1 MNNTCENKNFE
12 ALYVIVDCGLGGKII
27 KTAKQNGVLGATVF
41 LEKGTI
47 ENRLLDILGLC
58 TVKKE
63 MVLMVTEQ
71 AIAYD
76 ALEILRGKYHLD
88 KPGRG
93 IAFCIPIANVF
104 GARCYEGNLEENEK
118 GRGMEETMYRAIFTI
133 VDRGRAEYV
142 MEAATQAGAK
152 GGTIINARG
161 SGIHETNKL
170 FSMEIEPEKEMV
182 MVLSEKGSVDSIV
195 SSIRQKLDIDE
206 PGKGIIFVQDV
217 SKAYGLR

>member
-1 MNNTCENKNFE
+1 MNNVCEIRSFE
-12 ALYVIVDCGLGGKII
+12 ALHVIVDCGMGSKII
-27 KTAKQNGVLGATVF
+27 KTAKQNGILGATVF
-41 LEKGTI
+41 MEKGTV
-47 ENRLLDILGLC
+47 ESRLLDMLGLC

-63 MVLMVTEQ
+63 MVLMVTEK

-76 ALEILRGKYHLD
+76 VLEILRRKYNLD

-104 GARCYEGNLEENEK
+104 GARCYENHLEDNEE
-118 GRGMEETMYRAIFTI
+118 GRDMGETMYRAIFTI
-133 VDRGRAEYV
+133 VDRGKAEYV
-142 MEAATQAGAK
+142 MDAATRAGAK

-170 FSMEIEPEKEMV
+170 FSMAIEPEKEMV
-182 MVLSEKGSVDSIV
+182 MVLSEKNSVDAIV
-195 SSIRQKLDIDE
+195 SSIRQKLEIDE